1 MNVLGELSWLDG
13 DLHLYLSLH
22 CTVPVSVLY
31 CTALYCT
38 VPYSDFTTHLSI
50 NAVERWMG

>member
-13 DLHLYLSLH
+13 DLYLYLSLH

-31 CTALYCT
+31 YTALCCT
-38 VPYSDFTTHLSI
+38 VPYCTVL
-50 NAVERWMG
+50 A